1 MNPAQLR
8 KCHLSRNLSVPICW
22 SEWWLNRLIVTCLRY
37 SQSAMVCHPRLAN
50 ITVDK
55 LDDNV
60 KKWLNAQALA
70 RTSWL
75 LAAKLT
81 NQYPQW
87 FSVIFPQIYPW
98 KYSEKLFPMRSLG
111 PEHPDAEWSFG
122 ICAVYFTAGQ
132 QQGQCLRPNLLDR
145 CRQRYRCCGGC
156 QAYYEGNL
164 DEEQIVIHNGSGG
177 DSALKFTPLKTY

>member
-22 SEWWLNRLIVTCLRY
+22 SEWWLNRLIVTCLRH

-75 LAAKLT
+75 FAAKLT

-87 FSVIFPQIYPW
+87 FSVIFPQIYPL
-98 KYSEKLFPMRSLG
+98 KYSERLFPVRSL
-111 PEHPDAEWSFG
+111 
-122 ICAVYFTAGQ
+122 
-132 QQGQCLRPNLLDR
+132 PNHVDW
-145 CRQRYRCCGGC
+145 CRQRYRCCGWWLPGLLRREPGWRADC
-156 QAYYEGNL
+156 YPQRLWRRLCFEIHPPQNL
-164 DEEQIVIHNGSGG
+164 LEKTQIRKKH
-177 DSALKFTPLKTY
+177 LY

>member
-1 MNPAQLR
+1 
-8 KCHLSRNLSVPICW
+8 
-22 SEWWLNRLIVTCLRY
+22 
-37 SQSAMVCHPRLAN
+37 MVCHPRLAN